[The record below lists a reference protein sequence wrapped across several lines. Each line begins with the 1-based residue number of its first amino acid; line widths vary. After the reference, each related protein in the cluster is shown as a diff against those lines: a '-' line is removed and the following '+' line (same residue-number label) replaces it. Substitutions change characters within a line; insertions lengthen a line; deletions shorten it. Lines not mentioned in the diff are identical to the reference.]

1 VELIGR
7 RRELAA
13 VERLLRQG
21 AAGVGGHLVVTGP
34 PGAGKSAF
42 TQASAALARARGIPV
57 HWVAGPSAGR
67 TVGEELLD
75 LAGPPP
81 GDVRPDLDREACGPR
96 LVVVDDLDRAG
107 TDAVES
113 LAFLVPRLG
122 AGPAMV
128 VATAGEPLGMGPELR
143 LGGLAESE
151 LAALVPEL
159 PADAVH
165 ALWLVSGGLPGP
177 ALGFAGE
184 LIGGDT
190 NDRDAVV
197 RLALTAP
204 SRSGFLELDAGLIRL
219 LEEAAS
225 RSLPAEVRARVL
237 ARLARQLLGD
247 PSAEARRRALVEEA
261 VALARANGAPGTLAE
276 VLDSGLHALW
286 DPAAARERLT
296 VASEIVELA
305 RRAGDPVAERRGL
318 FWRFTALAELADLEA
333 AEAALT
339 AYARA
344 GELAGDA
351 EAVVVVHARQ
361 AMLATVRGRFDLAE
375 TLTAEVAERGLRIG
389 LADTERLV
397 GSLRGAI
404 AALRGDHAPFV
415 GPLQTQ
421 ARLRPGHFYEAT
433 AARSLVESG
442 REVEAGLELERLLP
456 AVLAGSGPRWIGA
469 VADLAIVASQAGEPA
484 AAEALYGALL
494 PYAGRLVV
502 WGGANTITGPVDD
515 YLGRLAIRLG
525 RAGEAVRHL
534 DAAVALEERIGALPW
549 LARTLAARARAGP
562 DQAGD
567 LARARSIA
575 RRLGMDGF
583 ASTLGPPDGE
593 WRLTRD
599 GDDWRLEAGT
609 ETARLRDL
617 RGLHYLRSLLAA
629 PGQEIAALDLV
640 AGGAGLHV
648 PAGDPVLD
656 DAARRSY
663 RERLAALEERL
674 EAADRAGD
682 AGRAATVEA
691 ERAALVAELR
701 RAGGVGGRPRTVPD
715 EAERARVNATR
726 AVWAAVRRVES
737 AAPLAGAHLR
747 ASLRTGRFLRYQP
760 APGGPAHWNV

>member
-1 VELIGR
+1 
-7 RRELAA
+7 
-13 VERLLRQG
+13 
-21 AAGVGGHLVVTGP
+21 
-34 PGAGKSAF
+34 
-42 TQASAALARARGIPV
+42 
-57 HWVAGPSAGR
+57 
-67 TVGEELLD
+67 
-75 LAGPPP
+75 
-81 GDVRPDLDREACGPR
+81 
-96 LVVVDDLDRAG
+96 
-107 TDAVES
+107 
-113 LAFLVPRLG
+113 
-122 AGPAMV
+122 
-128 VATAGEPLGMGPELR
+128 
-143 LGGLAESE
+143 
-151 LAALVPEL
+151 
-159 PADAVH
+159 
-165 ALWLVSGGLPGP
+165 
-177 ALGFAGE
+177 
-184 LIGGDT
+184 
-190 NDRDAVV
+190 
-197 RLALTAP
+197 
-204 SRSGFLELDAGLIRL
+204 
-219 LEEAAS
+219 
-225 RSLPAEVRARVL
+225 
-237 ARLARQLLGD
+237 
-247 PSAEARRRALVEEA
+247 
-261 VALARANGAPGTLAE
+261 
-276 VLDSGLHALW
+276 
-286 DPAAARERLT
+286 
-296 VASEIVELA
+296 
-305 RRAGDPVAERRGL
+305 
-318 FWRFTALAELADLEA
+318 
-333 AEAALT
+333 
-339 AYARA
+339 
-344 GELAGDA
+344 
-351 EAVVVVHARQ
+351 
-361 AMLATVRGRFDLAE
+361 
-375 TLTAEVAERGLRIG
+375 
-389 LADTERLV
+389 
-397 GSLRGAI
+397 
-404 AALRGDHAPFV
+404 
-415 GPLQTQ
+415 
-421 ARLRPGHFYEAT
+421 
-433 AARSLVESG
+433 
-442 REVEAGLELERLLP
+442 
-456 AVLAGSGPRWIGA
+456 VLAGSGPRWIGA

-515 YLGRLAIRLG
+515 YLGRLATRLG

-549 LARTLAARARAGP
+549 LARTLAARARAGG

-682 AGRAATVEA
+682 AGRAATAAA